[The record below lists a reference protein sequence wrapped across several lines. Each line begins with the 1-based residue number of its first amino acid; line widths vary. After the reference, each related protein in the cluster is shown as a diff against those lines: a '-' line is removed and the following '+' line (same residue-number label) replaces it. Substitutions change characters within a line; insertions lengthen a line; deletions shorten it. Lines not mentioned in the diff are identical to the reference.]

1 MKKIFT
7 AIILTALAAASV
19 GCTKKSDSPENPI
32 VTKPAVTTSAEPAAI
47 FPTETSDSEPATEG
61 PTLPSANGFLVH
73 EEGGITF
80 GKPVEEQEDD
90 VLIAAAKELY
100 GRACETEWK
109 FTVGSPY
116 ELDHSKSVQ
125 NSLGW
130 NFYLITDSRIN
141 SLDDVRADYHQ
152 VFSEQYMDA
161 IDETFMEDGGRTY
174 CFDGSRGADIFYEET
189 NITGIVSKSESEI
202 VFSVEN
208 RYSDDGFG
216 GGAYSSAEEFT
227 AVIDSDGIWRVMK
240 FRLPY

>member
-1 MKKIFT
+1 MKKTIT
-7 AIILTALAAASV
+7 AIILTALAAMSV
-19 GCTKKSDSPENPI
+19 GCTKKSESSENPI
-32 VTKPAVTTSAEPAAI
+32 VTTPAVTTSAEPAAI
-47 FPTETSDSEPATEG
+47 FPTETSAAEPVTEG
-61 PTLPSANGFLVH
+61 PTLPSADGYLVH
-73 EEGGITF
+73 EGGGITF

-90 VLIAAAKELY
+90 VLIAAARELY
-100 GRACETEWK
+100 SRACETEWR

-116 ELDHSKSVQ
+116 ELDHSSTVQ

-130 NFYLITDSRIN
+130 DFYLITDSRIN

-152 VFSEQYMDA
+152 VFSEQYTDA
-161 IDETFMEDGGRTY
+161 IDETFMEDGGHAY
-174 CFDGSRGADIFYEET
+174 CFDGSRGANIFYEET
-189 NITGIVSKSESEI
+189 VITGITDKSENEI

-216 GGAYSSAEEFT
+216 GGAYSSSEEFT